1 MKKLLAVPAYKDA
14 KSVCL
19 YLSLPTEVQHLL
31 LLLLLLLLSQLADR
45 TCYCQIQFP
54 IVGGHWGACTWSSPE
69 EEEVLCAQV
78 EHPRPLLHKK

>member
-31 LLLLLLLLSQLADR
+31 LLLLSQLADR

-54 IVGGHWGACTWSSPE
+54 IVGGH
-69 EEEVLCAQV
+69 
-78 EHPRPLLHKK
+78 